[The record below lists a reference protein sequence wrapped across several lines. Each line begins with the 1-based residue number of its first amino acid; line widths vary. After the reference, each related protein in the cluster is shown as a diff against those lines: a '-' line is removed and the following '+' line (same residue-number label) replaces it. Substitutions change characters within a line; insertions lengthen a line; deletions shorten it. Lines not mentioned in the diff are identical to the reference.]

1 MNPHDAP
8 RIILAPGPGPEPEPE
23 LRRQPQEDTTV
34 QDNNT
39 DSGASELKAV
49 ARDVLRVGKQWAH
62 SAQEWFDHRRQE
74 MNNRNRDER
83 DYESDYERDAR
94 LRRERNMSSQPRSQT
109 GYGRGSSSMPVD
121 RGEQA
126 YRSGERGRSD
136 YDIQSDYSGGG
147 YDQLESRDYGQSAQ
161 RSYMGDSREQSDYLE
176 RGFGESEPSQGR
188 YGGSQ
193 DYSGRNEYR
202 GGQSS
207 SERQYAGQRQSG
219 MYGEAGGRFQSG
231 SPNNQRGGQ
240 AYGQQGMGPEY
251 AQQQSRYRSFGSSG
265 EEQGSRA
272 QLHGYEGPMQRDY
285 TTSRSNAAPGGYGSS
300 ATSSTYGSGAYG
312 APGYM
317 GSSMGS
323 GTGLGY
329 RGLGP
334 QNYTR
339 SDERIREDINERL
352 TDADDIDARGLM
364 VEVSNGIATL
374 SGNVEQRWM
383 KHRAEDIVENCSG
396 VRDVR
401 NQIQVGSSSS
411 STQSAG
417 KSGTATGSSTTR
429 TTGASGSSQGTP
441 GI

>member
-1 MNPHDAP
+1 M
-8 RIILAPGPGPEPEPE
+8 
-23 LRRQPQEDTTV
+23 

-39 DSGASELKAV
+39 DSGVSELKAV
-49 ARDVLRVGKQWAH
+49 ARDVLRMGKQWAH

-94 LRRERNMSSQPRSQT
+94 LRQERNMSSQPRSQA
-109 GYGRGSSSMPVD
+109 GYGRGSSSVHVD
-121 RGEQA
+121 RGVQA
-126 YRSGERGRSD
+126 YQSGERGRSD

-147 YDQLESRDYGQSAQ
+147 YDQLDTRNYGQSAQ
-161 RSYMGDSREQSDYLE
+161 RAYMGDSREQSDYLE
-176 RGFGESEPSQGR
+176 RGFGESDIFQGR

-193 DYSGRNEYR
+193 DYSSRNEYR

-231 SPNNQRGGQ
+231 SPYNQRGGQ
-240 AYGQQGMGPEY
+240 PYAQQGMRPDY
-251 AQQQSRYRSFGSSG
+251 SQQQSRSRSFGSSG
-265 EEQGSRA
+265 EDYGARA
-272 QLHGYEGPMQRDY
+272 QIHGYEGSMQRDY
-285 TTSRSNAAPGGYGSS
+285 GTSRSTAAPGGFGSSGTSSAYGSS
-300 ATSSTYGSGAYG
+300 AYGS
-312 APGYM
+312 PGYM
-317 GSSMGS
+317 GSGSYMGS
-323 GTGLGY
+323 GTDLGY

-339 SDERIREDINERL
+339 SDERIREDLNERL

-411 STQSAG
+411 STQSTG
-417 KSGTATGSSTTR
+417 KSGTAVGSSTTR
-429 TTGASGSSQGTP
+429 TSGSSGSSQGST

>member
-1 MNPHDAP
+1 MPLSDTHRAL
-8 RIILAPGPGPEPEPE
+8 LAPEPLRNAEHSSRRSE

-49 ARDVLRVGKQWAH
+49 ARDVLRMGKQWAH
-62 SAQEWFDHRRQE
+62 SAQEWLDQRRQE

-94 LRRERNMSSQPRSQT
+94 LRRERNLGSQSGSQSN
-109 GYGRGSSSMPVD
+109 YSRGSSGPYAN
-121 RGEQA
+121 RGEQLF
-126 YRSGERGRSD
+126 RGSERGRSD

-147 YDQLESRDYGQSAQ
+147 YDQLGARDYGQSAQ

-176 RGFGESEPSQGR
+176 RGYGESGISQGR

-193 DYSGRNEYR
+193 DFSSRDEYR
-202 GGQSS
+202 GGQSI
-207 SERQYAGQRQSG
+207 SERQYGSQPQSG

-231 SPNNQRGGQ
+231 SPYNQRGGQ
-240 AYGQQGMGPEY
+240 VYAQQGMGSDYP
-251 AQQQSRYRSFGSSG
+251 QQQSRSRFGSSG
-265 EEQGSRA
+265 EDYGSRA
-272 QLHGYEGPMQRDY
+272 QLHGYEGSIQRDY
-285 TTSRSNAAPGGYGSS
+285 GTSRSRGALGGYGSVGASS
-300 ATSSTYGSGAYG
+300 AYGSSEYG
-312 APGYM
+312 SPGYV
-317 GSSMGS
+317 GSSS
-323 GTGLGY
+323 DYGY

-374 SGNVEQRWM
+374 SGTVEQRWM
-383 KHRAEDIVENCSG
+383 KHRAEDVVENCSG
-396 VRDVR
+396 VRDVK
-401 NQIQVGSSSS
+401 NQIQVSSGT
-411 STQSAG
+411 TQSTG
-417 KSGTATGSSTTR
+417 KSSPSMGSSTPR
-429 TTGASGSSQGTP
+429 TTGSSGSSQGTT
-441 GI
+441 GT